1 VFRRRLV
8 LAVAL
13 LAASLAP
20 AGAEAALRA
29 VAVAAPHRG
38 EAPLG
43 VFFDGTASGAD
54 PGRTIVAWQWDF
66 GDGESAIGAAVAHD
80 YSESGL
86 YTAKLTV
93 TDDLG
98 ATSSAQV
105 GVKVKALAVAQELAL
120 SLVPRTLV
128 FGRTVT
134 ARGATTPVEA
144 GSTVVVERRIAGGWD
159 VLATTT
165 TDASGMFRVGFVPMA
180 GGAVRAR
187 VAGTASAEV
196 KLAVLP
202 RLELHRRPGRA
213 FLGAP
218 LRVGVRP
225 LSYSGRVLVTVLRRG
240 RVVGK
245 VTGRVRDGQLRV
257 TVPTPGIG
265 RFAVRL
271 RFPASAGLSARTVS
285 TRVRA
290 RARTLSI
297 GSRGPD
303 VKAMLRRLAKLHYHV
318 ARISTRFG
326 WAAQDAVIAFQK
338 ANGLSRSGI
347 VGATTW
353 QALGR
358 ARIPRVQYAKPFL
371 HIEVDKGRQILMLVR
386 DGAVVA
392 VLPVSTGA
400 TGNTPLGAW
409 RIYWKSAGYNGLGMY
424 YSMYWLRGFAIHGYH
439 SVPPYPASHGCVRIP
454 IWAARWL
461 YERSS
466 VGERVYV
473 YL

>member
-1 VFRRRLV
+1 M
-8 LAVAL
+8 AL
-13 LAASLAP
+13 LAASVAP

-29 VAVAAPHRG
+29 VVAATPHRG

-43 VFFDGTASGAD
+43 VSFDGTGSLVD
-54 PGRTIVAWQWDF
+54 PGRAIVAWKWDF
-66 GDGESAIGAAVAHD
+66 GDGERASGAAVAHD
-80 YSESGL
+80 YDESGL
-86 YTAKLTV
+86 YTARLTV
-93 TDDLG
+93 TDDHG
-98 ATSSAQV
+98 ATSSAEV
-105 GVKVKALAVAQELAL
+105 GVKVKAQVQTQGLTL
-120 SLVPRTLV
+120 SLAPRALV
-128 FGRTVT
+128 FGRTVI
-134 ARGATTPVEA
+134 ATGTLTPSEA
-144 GSTVVVERRIAGGWD
+144 GSAVVVERRAGSVWH

-165 TDASGMFRVGFVPMA
+165 TDSSGRFSVGLSPAA

-187 VAGTASAEV
+187 VADTGTTSAGV
-196 KLAVLP
+196 PLAVLP
-202 RLELHRRPGRA
+202 RLELHRRLGRA

-225 LSYSGRVLVTVLRRG
+225 LTYSGRVVVTARRRG
-240 RVVGK
+240 RLVGR
-245 VTGRVRDGQLRV
+245 VTGRVRDGRLRV

-271 RFPASAGLSARTVS
+271 RFAASAGLSARTAF

-290 RARTLSI
+290 RARTLSV
-297 GSRGPD
+297 GSRGRD
-303 VKAMLRRLAKLHYHV
+303 VKALLRRLADLHYRV
-318 ARISTRFG
+318 ARISTTFG
-326 WAAQDAVIAFQK
+326 LAAHDAVIAFQK
-338 ANGLSRSGI
+338 ANGLSRTGI
-347 VGATTW
+347 VGPATW

-358 ARIPRVQYAKPFL
+358 ARIPRARYAKPAL
-371 HIEVDKGRQILMLVR
+371 HIEVDKSRQILKLVR
-386 DGAVVA
+386 DGTVAA

-409 RIYWKSAGYNGLGMY
+409 RIYWKSPGYNGVGMY

-454 IWAARWL
+454 IWAAKWL
-461 YERSS
+461 YDRSS